1 MSKKSQ
7 FSEEQI
13 DDFLSKVDL
22 PLEKDK
28 EAIWAEKFNSMVQDD
43 APAFSKKPAVF
54 RLNWQYGLAASFALL
69 LATIFYLS
77 KPDIFKGMS
86 DPVAE
91 SVLTEQDLLADQ
103 NIIESLF
110 VEENEFDEWF
120 EEQYLLSSIN

>member
-43 APAFSKKPAVF
+43 ASAFSKKPAVF

-69 LATIFYLS
+69 LATTFYLS

>member
-1 MSKKSQ
+1 MGY
-7 FSEEQI
+7 FI
-13 DDFLSKVDL
+13 DDSEVLNLAPYINIVKTSIESNKFG

-69 LATIFYLS
+69 LATTFYLS

-103 NIIESLF
+103 NIIE
-110 VEENEFDEWF
+110 
-120 EEQYLLSSIN
+120 